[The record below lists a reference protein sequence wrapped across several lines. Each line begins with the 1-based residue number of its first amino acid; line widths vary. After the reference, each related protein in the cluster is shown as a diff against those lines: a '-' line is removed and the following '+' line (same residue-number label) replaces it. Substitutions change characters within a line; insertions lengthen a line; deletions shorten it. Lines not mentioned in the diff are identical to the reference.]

1 MKHLQLFENW
11 RDELST
17 SQSQLAELDALRDFA
32 IISAADYAQQGK
44 SLLSKIAGINRKLL
58 KEADATH
65 PRWSADWLAEISKYP
80 SLTWLTDSLA
90 SPELQSLL
98 AKGFYPC
105 SSNIQLGNRTLMLSK
120 NPNYSPLTDTA
131 IGFFS
136 SINVVRRIV
145 QKPNP
150 KSTYMDQKLKEL
162 DGGLSPVEFMK
173 QASLWVQENLV
184 LEVDYFPS
192 KRAHASDVKKVNQAE
207 LMYST
212 LEAKFAERGVNL
224 DRTQIKALPI
234 RGLYHGSVE
243 MAKLIKLLQKQTDQ
257 SKPLELPLNE
267 WSKYTQ
273 SEIDAMSNPNLIWT
287 VSANGQL
294 RFGLGYPY
302 DNNIPTDISRLNIK
316 LESTTI
322 LDYISAAS
330 AKVTNQVLA
339 KLSQAGLK
347 YIQKLE
353 FPTEEVDLE
362 MYPTI
367 QVNEIKNIRDRRR

>member
-11 RDELST
+11 REELST
-17 SQSQLAELDALRDFA
+17 SQAQLSELDQLRDFA
-32 IISAADYAQQGK
+32 IISAADYSQQGK
-44 SLLSKIAGINRKLL
+44 VLLSKIAGINRQLL
-58 KEADATH
+58 KEADAANT
-65 PRWSADWLAEISKYP
+65 RWSADWLQDISQYP

-90 SPELQSLL
+90 SPELQALL

-120 NPNYSPLTDTA
+120 NPNYSALTDTA

-136 SINVVRRIV
+136 SINAIRRIV
-145 QKPNP
+145 MKPNP
-150 KSTYMDQKLKEL
+150 NRTYLDQKLKEL

-184 LEVDYFPS
+184 LEVDNFPS
-192 KRAHASDVKKVNQAE
+192 KRAHASDVKKENQVE

-212 LEAKFAERGVNL
+212 LETKFAERGVNL

-234 RGLYHGSVE
+234 QGLYHGSVE

-267 WSKYTQ
+267 WNKYNQ
-273 SEIDAMSNPNLIWT
+273 SEIDAMSNPNLVWT
-287 VSANGQL
+287 VSENGQL
-294 RFGLGYPY
+294 RFGLGFPY
-302 DNNIPTDISRLNIK
+302 DSSIATDISGLNIK
-316 LESTTI
+316 LMSRTI
-322 LDYISAAS
+322 LNYVSAAS
-330 AKVTNQVLA
+330 TKVTNQLLT
-339 KLSQAGLK
+339 KLSQAGLQ
-347 YIQKLE
+347 YIQLLE
-353 FPTEEVDLE
+353 CPTDEIDLE

-367 QVNEIKNIRDRRR
+367 QVNEIKNIKYTRR

>member
-11 RDELST
+11 KDELST
-17 SQSQLAELDALRDFA
+17 SQAQLSELDQLRDFA
-32 IISAADYAQQGK
+32 IISADEYSQQGK
-44 SLLSKIAGINRKLL
+44 ELLSKIAGINRRIL
-58 KEADATH
+58 KEADAANT
-65 PRWSADWLAEISKYP
+65 RWSDGWLQDISQYP

-90 SPELQSLL
+90 SPDLQSLL

-105 SSNIQLGNRTLMLSK
+105 SSNIQLGNRTLILSK
-120 NPNYSPLTDTA
+120 NPNYSPVTDTA

-136 SINVVRRIV
+136 SMNVIRRIV
-145 QKPNP
+145 MKPNP
-150 KSTYMDQKLKEL
+150 KRTYLDQKLKVI

-192 KRAHASDVKKVNQAE
+192 KRAHASDVKKESQTE
-207 LMYST
+207 LLYST
-212 LEAKFAERGVNL
+212 LESKFAERGLNS
-224 DRTQIKALPI
+224 DRTQIRALPI
-234 RGLYHGSVE
+234 QGLYHGSVE
-243 MAKLIKLLQKQTDQ
+243 TAKLIKLLQKQTDQ

-273 SEIDAMSNPNLIWT
+273 SEIDAMSNPNLVWT

-302 DNNIPTDISRLNIK
+302 DNNIPTDISGLNIK
-316 LESTTI
+316 LMSKTI
-322 LDYISAAS
+322 LDYVSAAS
-330 AKVTNQVLA
+330 TKVANQILT
-339 KLSQAGLK
+339 KLSQAGLQ
-347 YIQKLE
+347 YIQRLDC
-353 FPTEEVDLE
+353 PTEEIDLE

-367 QVNEIKNIRDRRR
+367 QVNEIKNIKDTRR

>member
-1 MKHLQLFENW
+1 MKHLRLFENW
-11 RDELST
+11 QEELST
-17 SQSQLAELDALRDFA
+17 SQAQLSELDQLRDFA
-32 IISAADYAQQGK
+32 IISADEYSQQGK
-44 SLLSKIAGINRKLL
+44 ELLSKIAGINRKIL
-58 KEADATH
+58 KDADTANT
-65 PRWSADWLAEISKYP
+65 RWSAEWLQDLSQYP
-80 SLTWLTDSLA
+80 SLTWLTESLA
-90 SPELQSLL
+90 SPELQALL
-98 AKGFYPC
+98 TNGFYPC

-136 SINVVRRIV
+136 SINVIRRIV
-145 QKPNP
+145 MKPNP
-150 KSTYMDQKLKEL
+150 KRTYLDQKLKEL

-192 KRAHASDVKKVNQAE
+192 KRAHASDVKKENQVE

-234 RGLYHGSVE
+234 QGLYHGSVE
-243 MAKLIKLLQKQTDQ
+243 MTKLIKLLQKQTDQ

-273 SEIDAMSNPNLIWT
+273 SEIDAMSNPNLVWT
-287 VSANGQL
+287 VSENGQL

-302 DNNIPTDISRLNIK
+302 DNTIATDISRLNIK
-316 LESTTI
+316 LMSRTI
-322 LDYISAAS
+322 LDYVSAAS
-330 AKVTNQVLA
+330 TKVTNQLLT
-339 KLSQAGLK
+339 KLSQAGLQ
-347 YIQKLE
+347 YIQRLE
-353 FPTEEVDLE
+353 CPTDEIDLE

-367 QVNEIKNIRDRRR
+367 QVNEIKNIKDARR

>member
-32 IISAADYAQQGK
+32 IISADDYAQQGK
-44 SLLSKIAGINRKLL
+44 ALLSKIAGINRKLL
-58 KEADATH
+58 KDADATH
-65 PRWSADWLAEISKYP
+65 PRWSAEWLAEISEYP

-162 DGGLSPVEFMK
+162 DGGLSPLEFMK

-184 LEVDYFPS
+184 LDANGFPS
-192 KRAHASDVKKVNQAE
+192 KRTHAMNIKSDTQSD
-207 LMYST
+207 LFYST
-212 LEAKFAERGVNL
+212 LSSKLEERGL
-224 DRTQIKALPI
+224 DSSREYINRLPI
-234 RGLYHGSVE
+234 QGLYHGSAE
-243 MAKLIKLLQKQTDQ
+243 QAKLIKLLNRQTD
-257 SKPLELPLNE
+257 SSRPLELPLNE

-273 SEIDAMSNPNLIWT
+273 SEINEMSNPNLVWT

-302 DNNIPTDISRLNIK
+302 DNNIPTDISGLNIK
-316 LESTTI
+316 LMSTTI
-322 LDYISAAS
+322 LDYVSAAS
-330 AKVTNQVLA
+330 AQVTNQILT
-339 KLSQAGLK
+339 KLSQAGLQ
-347 YIQKLE
+347 YIQRLDC
-353 FPTEEVDLE
+353 PTDEIDLE

-367 QVNEIKNIRDRRR
+367 QVNEIKNIKDTRR